1 MTSVRHRNGFIKN
14 IPEVFKL
21 LTNTDKSYHHKEKTY
36 CPSDPHPR
44 GPPPEKSPQESP
56 RKPAH
61 PHGNPRPARGSL
73 NFSGKTLY
81 LLT

>member
-21 LTNTDKSYHHKEKTY
+21 LTNTNKTYRHKEKTY

-44 GPPPEKSPQESP
+44 G
-56 RKPAH
+56 
-61 PHGNPRPARGSL
+61 NPRPARDSL